1 MHHVCVYT
9 VYPYVYMYIHTK
21 YVYMCVHTHILKS
34 HAHTYTNIHTHTM
47 VLRGL
52 IIHTECYLKDL
63 TGNC

>member
-1 MHHVCVYT
+1 MHRVCTLYIHMYTRTYILNMCICVY
-9 VYPYVYMYIHTK
+9 
-21 YVYMCVHTHILKS
+21 THILKS